1 MESLCLEYANGGD
14 NMKTLTFRDVKLRLN
29 GFAGVEIGYA
39 NEVLCIDVLEPKNC
53 TYILYTHSHPRHYRE
68 DIAQRHSPKIYSPFT
83 GNIVKPGDEIQIGF
97 FNVKAM
103 YAYNREIDRKPIHI
117 KGSCTGYIVTTNNVA
132 VYHMGD
138 TDLIDEITELKNVKI
153 DVLLIPIE
161 GSNVMNCEEA
171 SEAVKSLRPT
181 ITIPIHFTDIDSFY
195 RFRDLSQPYT
205 QIVMLK

>member
-1 MESLCLEYANGGD
+1 
-14 NMKTLTFRDVKLRLN
+14 MKTLIFRDVKLRLN
-29 GFAGVEIGYA
+29 GFAGIEIGYA

-53 TYILYTHSHPRHYRE
+53 THIFYTHSHPRHYRG

-97 FNVKAM
+97 FNVKVM
-103 YAYNREIDRKPIHI
+103 YAYNREIDIDRKPIHI
-117 KGSCTGYIVTTNNVA
+117 KGSCTGYIATTNNVT

-138 TDLIDEITELKNVKI
+138 TDLIDEIIELKNIKI
-153 DVLLIPIE
+153 DILLIPIE
-161 GSNVMNCEEA
+161 GLNVMNCEEA
-171 SEAVKSLRPT
+171 SEAVKSLRPA
-181 ITIPIHFTDIDSFY
+181 ITIPIHFTDINSFY